1 MCRRAASASHL
12 GRPASRCTASHLQVF
27 WRNGRVVQSLPSLWD
42 NLRVVERMQNPATN
56 DSARR
61 ISVGSRLGVVR
72 GTLLLPLRDCQPVR
86 LEWPKEHAYTA
97 PASRILAVCPGRRLV
112 AAFVT
117 RVEARIGSDNASGSF
132 DSTKAKPRN
141 KGPAPR
147 VSGGGPTPCV
157 EGGIDRQS
165 AAQHLRRTQTPLIQR
180 VQMT

>member
-1 MCRRAASASHL
+1 
-12 GRPASRCTASHLQVF
+12 
-27 WRNGRVVQSLPSLWD
+27 
-42 NLRVVERMQNPATN
+42 MQNPATN

-61 ISVGSRLGVVR
+61 ISVGSRLEVVR

-117 RVEARIGSDNASGSF
+117 RVEARIESDNASGSF

-141 KGPAPR
+141 KEPVPR

-157 EGGIDRQS
+157 EGGIDRQT
-165 AAQHLRRTQTPLIQR
+165 AAQHLRQT
-180 VQMT
+180 